1 MNKLIERYKFPLMQV
16 WNICSKPDATL
27 RYEALLNAFHGKT
40 VLKQY
45 IMPLAEILMLVCFLT
60 TLIFG
65 DMNLA
70 LAVVMSIFRYFSF
83 VISFVLLFY
92 VVKWFSLRYYV
103 EEIENRNVSFLVS
116 SLMSLTFAIEA
127 SLMIMPNVFFLRMFY
142 LYMFYL
148 VWVMSEGVVDIEEKK
163 RNVYMVLVSVFVIAM
178 PMVILVLLK
187 KMVPNL

>member
-16 WNICSKPDATL
+16 WNICSKPDVTL

-83 VISFVLLFY
+83 VISFKCKTHQKLI
-92 VVKWFSLRYYV
+92 LR
-103 EEIENRNVSFLVS
+103 F
-116 SLMSLTFAIEA
+116 
-127 SLMIMPNVFFLRMFY
+127 
-142 LYMFYL
+142 
-148 VWVMSEGVVDIEEKK
+148 
-163 RNVYMVLVSVFVIAM
+163 
-178 PMVILVLLK
+178 
-187 KMVPNL
+187 